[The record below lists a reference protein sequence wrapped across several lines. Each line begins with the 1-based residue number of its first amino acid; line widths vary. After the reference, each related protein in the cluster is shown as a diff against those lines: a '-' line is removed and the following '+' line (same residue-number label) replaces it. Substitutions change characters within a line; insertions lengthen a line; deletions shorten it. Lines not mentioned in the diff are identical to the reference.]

1 MTAIQNF
8 SEPKTLK
15 RIAALVV
22 AAGVLTAGSAS
33 AMTAGTYT
41 STVQGRNGN
50 ITVEVKVSATKIESV
65 RVTDQKE
72 TPGIGS
78 LAVKSIPEAVVA
90 GQTAQVDNV
99 SGASITSQALRK
111 GIREALVKAGADR
124 AMLDRKA
131 IRKQSA
137 AAQTLV
143 HSADVIVVGGGGAGM
158 VAAATAV
165 DGGAKVIVL
174 EKMAMIGG
182 NTARSEGN
190 MSAMDPEPEKLL
202 PMTPA
207 VRDIVKKYTDQKPCT
222 KEVAELQKT
231 VKDQLKA
238 HDAAGKKY
246 IFDSPELFALQTL
259 EGGDCH
265 NDPKLVLTMTRNATA
280 AMEWLEKQSDMK
292 WYHVPR
298 HWVDVGIGGIYPRGQ
313 WPRQADG
320 KTPISTYDAYIS
332 PLADKVTKAGG
343 HIYTQMKVTQIVR
356 PYSIAGGLYDALKA
370 TDGENQAFNGKNVIL
385 AAGGYGANLKMVK
398 KYNNINVIAT
408 SNQPGTTGEVLEEA
422 VKVGAGLTGMKWIQI
437 HPHGNPKNGE
447 LESAIAGRPSDTPY
461 VNVNGDRFVDETGRR
476 DDISHGILAQPGQ
489 VVYAIF
495 DQKTIDQKK
504 VRDDL
509 MQIALGHGYAYKA
522 DTLSDLAKA
531 AGINQAE
538 FAKTMAAYNEASR
551 TQNTKSLPV
560 PKILIGMPVDKA
572 PFYSVPI
579 TTTIHHTMGGLR
591 INEKTQVLD
600 EKGRVIPGLYAAGEI
615 TGGIHGGNRLGRNA
629 LTDLLVFGHIAGMQV
644 SPKP

>member
-280 AMEWLEKQSDMK
+280 AMEWLEK
-292 WYHVPR
+292 R

-343 HIYTQMKVTQIVR
+343 HIYTQMKVTQIMRGKDGRVTGV
-356 PYSIAGGLYDALKA
+356 IAVDKNGK
-370 TDGENQAFNGKNVIL
+370 NQAFNGKNVIL

>member
-1 MTAIQNF
+1 
-8 SEPKTLK
+8 
-15 RIAALVV
+15 
-22 AAGVLTAGSAS
+22 
-33 AMTAGTYT
+33 
-41 STVQGRNGN
+41 
-50 ITVEVKVSATKIESV
+50 
-65 RVTDQKE
+65 
-72 TPGIGS
+72 
-78 LAVKSIPEAVVA
+78 
-90 GQTAQVDNV
+90 
-99 SGASITSQALRK
+99 
-111 GIREALVKAGADR
+111 
-124 AMLDRKA
+124 
-131 IRKQSA
+131 
-137 AAQTLV
+137 
-143 HSADVIVVGGGGAGM
+143 
-158 VAAATAV
+158 
-165 DGGAKVIVL
+165 
-174 EKMAMIGG
+174 
-182 NTARSEGN
+182 
-190 MSAMDPEPEKLL
+190 
-202 PMTPA
+202 
-207 VRDIVKKYTDQKPCT
+207 
-222 KEVAELQKT
+222 
-231 VKDQLKA
+231 
-238 HDAAGKKY
+238 
-246 IFDSPELFALQTL
+246 
-259 EGGDCH
+259 
-265 NDPKLVLTMTRNATA
+265 
-280 AMEWLEKQSDMK
+280 
-292 WYHVPR
+292 
-298 HWVDVGIGGIYPRGQ
+298 
-313 WPRQADG
+313 
-320 KTPISTYDAYIS
+320 
-332 PLADKVTKAGG
+332 
-343 HIYTQMKVTQIVR
+343 
-356 PYSIAGGLYDALKA
+356 
-370 TDGENQAFNGKNVIL
+370 
-385 AAGGYGANLKMVK
+385 MVK

-560 PKILIGMPVDKA
+560 PKILIGMPVEKA
-572 PFYSVPI
+572 PLAAKTVFVAQTLPELADHFGIKKDAFLEEVKRFNGFVKDGEDKDFHRILKFNNGLNISKPPFYGVEVAPK
-579 TTTIHHTMGGLR
+579 IHHTMGGLR

>member
-143 HSADVIVVGGGGAGM
+143 HSADVIVVGVGGAGM

-207 VRDIVKKYTDQKPCT
+207 VCDIVKKYTDQKPCT

-356 PYSIAGGLYDALKA
+356 GKDGRVTGVIAVDKNGK
-370 TDGENQAFNGKNVIL
+370 NQAFNGKNVIL

>member
-1 MTAIQNF
+1 M
-8 SEPKTLK
+8 SETTTPALHRESDTLY
-15 RIAALVV
+15 RQIAEIW
-22 AAGVLTAGSAS
+22 
-33 AMTAGTYT
+33 
-41 STVQGRNGN
+41 R
-50 ITVEVKVSATKIESV
+50 EKI
-65 RVTDQKE
+65 
-72 TPGIGS
+72 
-78 LAVKSIPEAVVA
+78 
-90 GQTAQVDNV
+90 V
-99 SGASITSQALRK
+99 SGEYKPGDALPSERDISESL
-111 GIREALVKAGADR
+111 GVSRIPVREAMKSLEYLG
-124 AMLDRKA
+124 
-131 IRKQSA
+131 
-137 AAQTLV
+137 
-143 HSADVIVVGGGGAGM
+143 IV
-158 VAAATAV
+158 
-165 DGGAKVIVL
+165 
-174 EKMAMIGG
+174 
-182 NTARSEGN
+182 
-190 MSAMDPEPEKLL
+190 
-202 PMTPA
+202 
-207 VRDIVKKYTDQKPCT
+207 
-222 KEVAELQKT
+222 
-231 VKDQLKA
+231 
-238 HDAAGKKY
+238 
-246 IFDSPELFALQTL
+246 
-259 EGGDCH
+259 
-265 NDPKLVLTMTRNATA
+265 
-280 AMEWLEKQSDMK
+280 
-292 WYHVPR
+292 
-298 HWVDVGIGGIYPRGQ
+298 
-313 WPRQADG
+313 
-320 KTPISTYDAYIS
+320 
-332 PLADKVTKAGG
+332 
-343 HIYTQMKVTQIVR
+343 
-356 PYSIAGGLYDALKA
+356 
-370 TDGENQAFNGKNVIL
+370 NQAFNGKNVIL

-522 DTLSDLAKA
+522 DNLNDLAKA

-572 PFYSVPI
+572 SFYCVPI

-600 EKGRVIPGLYAAGEI
+600 TKGHVIPGLYAAGKI